1 MNYFSKVTGSAL
13 SLAKQSINAM
23 SGQSSEVKSIP
34 VVHENPQQRIEALF
48 RASCDLIERLASSSD
63 SKTAE
68 GDRKLQQ
75 SKVKQYLKEI
85 VYILQEEGFRWL
97 KRNKTNPDR
106 DIELNSETPCIDTF
120 LQSRMVQELCN
131 RAVLD
136 MPRGCLPM
144 ILTMLTAL
152 LKSIP
157 YPLLPHMTVHKPIA
171 NLISVAVR
179 YDAMHMSTTAGE
191 VGKDAETFN
200 KAEYTAY
207 KKRIGKPRCTA
218 AIVCTVCIM
227 VRMLADKV
235 SY

>member
-23 SGQSSEVKSIP
+23 SGSQSDVKTTSGAF
-34 VVHENPQQRIEALF
+34 VHENPQQRIELLF
-48 RASCDLIERLASSSD
+48 RATCDLIERLASSAD
-63 SKTAE
+63 SKSSE

-106 DIELNSETPCIDTF
+106 DIDLNSETPCIDTF

-144 ILTMLTAL
+144 VLTMLTAL

-179 YDAMHMSTTAGE
+179 YDAMHMSTTAAVVGKEGE
-191 VGKDAETFN
+191 VVFN

-207 KKRIGKPRCTA
+207 KKRIGE
-218 AIVCTVCIM
+218 
-227 VRMLADKV
+227 
-235 SY
+235 SYT

>member
-23 SGQSSEVKSIP
+23 SGQSSEVKSTP

-48 RASCDLIERLASSSD
+48 RASCDLIERLAGSPD

-179 YDAMHMSTTAGE
+179 YDAMHMATTAGE

-218 AIVCTVCIM
+218 AIVCIVC
-227 VRMLADKV
+227 
-235 SY
+235 YYG